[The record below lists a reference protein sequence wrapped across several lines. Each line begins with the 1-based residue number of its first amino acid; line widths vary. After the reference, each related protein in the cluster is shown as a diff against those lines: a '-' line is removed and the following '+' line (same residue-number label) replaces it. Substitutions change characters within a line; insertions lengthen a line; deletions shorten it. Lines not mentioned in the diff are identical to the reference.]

1 MEGRDEL
8 AKLGPEKRLAILEA
22 ILFVAS
28 GPLKAEDIAR
38 ACGWPVI
45 LVEEDLLILSHTFKS
60 RGLELVCSGGYWRL
74 VTSANVALWVERFLK
89 VESRR
94 RLSKAQM
101 ETLAVVAYRQPVTR
115 AEIENYRGVRSD
127 RPLSQLEDLNLVRCV
142 GRARLPGHPIQ
153 YGTTNDFLRYF
164 SMNTLDELPE
174 ISLNSEVFKK
184 IKTPVIDKVSESLQN
199 SPEDKLQP
207 SQRLSKLLDK
217 IKRQRG

>member
-8 AKLGPEKRLAILEA
+8 AKLDPEKRLAILEA

-28 GPLKAEDIAR
+28 SPLKSEEIAR
-38 ACGWPVI
+38 ACGWPLI

-60 RGLELVCSGGYWRL
+60 RGLELVCSGGSWRL
-74 VTSANVALWVERFLK
+74 LTAAKVAPWVERFLK

-127 RPLSQLEDLNLVRCV
+127 RTLSQLEDLNLVRCV
-142 GRARLPGHPIQ
+142 GRARIPGHPIQ

-164 SMNTLDELPE
+164 SINSLEDLPE
-174 ISLNSEVFKK
+174 ISLESEVLKK
-184 IKTPVIDKVSESLQN
+184 IKTSENNKV
-199 SPEDKLQP
+199 PEIPQKVNLPP
-207 SQRLSKLLDK
+207 SKSLSKLLDK